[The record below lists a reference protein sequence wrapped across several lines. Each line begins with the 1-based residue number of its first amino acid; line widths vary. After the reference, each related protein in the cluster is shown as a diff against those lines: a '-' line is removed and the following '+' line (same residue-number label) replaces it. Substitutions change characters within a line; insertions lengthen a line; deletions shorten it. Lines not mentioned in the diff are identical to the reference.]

1 MLLNILTADGIQLK
15 QKILIMGLPGAGKT
29 TLARKLASKL
39 GAVCFNADEV
49 RLNLNKDL
57 GFTHEDRIEHA
68 RRMGWLCD
76 KVADAGFIAIADF
89 VCPTDETRSAF
100 GDAFVVFVDRIRAGR
115 YEDTNRLFVPPDRY
129 DIRVGSE
136 GSPDYW
142 AEKINTLLCSGSKY
156 K

>member
-1 MLLNILTADGIQLK
+1 MK

-29 TLARKLASKL
+29 TLARILTSKL

-68 RRMGWLCD
+68 KRMGWLCD

-100 GDAFVVFVDRIRAGR
+100 GDAFVIFVDRILAGR
-115 YEDTNRLFVPPDRY
+115 YEDTNRLFVPPERY
-129 DIRVGSE
+129 DIRVGSD
-136 GSPDYW
+136 GSPEYW
-142 AEKINTLLCSGSKY
+142 AEKIITLLCICGIRK
-156 K
+156 